1 MKPNALVRK
10 IVAEFRKLEQEL
22 LQQDGSQWP
31 EGRRQWTKKVLTTLC
46 KLGRCLG
53 YTAWAKGDPKEW
65 LYDVSWYNCDT
76 CGRLTSVPMVA
87 ECEWGNLEEIAY
99 DFEKLLLARAAVR
112 VMVYDAWSAKN
123 SDEPVEFINKKLRE
137 HVRTFNGA
145 RGDTYLLIA
154 LVWDDS
160 SDTDRFEFAEIVD
173 QGPGNSPIL
182 RTL

>member
-1 MKPNALVRK
+1 MNPNALVRE
-10 IVAEFRKLEQEL
+10 IVAEFRKLP
-22 LQQDGSQWP
+22 DSQRP

-46 KLGRCLG
+46 KLGRRLG

-87 ECEWGNLEEIAY
+87 ECEWDNFGEIAY
-99 DFEKLLLARAAVR
+99 DFEKLLLARVTVR
-112 VMVYDAWSAKN
+112 VMVYDAWH
-123 SDEPVEFINKKLRE
+123 DEDGAVGINNKLCE

-154 LVWDDS
+154 LVEDPKW
-160 SDTDRFEFAEIVD
+160 FEFAQIVD
-173 QGPGNSPIL
+173 QGPGNSPRL
-182 RTL
+182 QAL